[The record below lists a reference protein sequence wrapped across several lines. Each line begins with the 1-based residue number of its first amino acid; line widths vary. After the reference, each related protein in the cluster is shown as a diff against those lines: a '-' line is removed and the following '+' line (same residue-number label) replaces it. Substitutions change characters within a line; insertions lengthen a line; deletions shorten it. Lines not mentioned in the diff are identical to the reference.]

1 VRTFVFSVMFVLGI
15 TLTYPPAICAEQD
28 PAVFFKQNC
37 AACHTIGGGKL
48 PMGPDLKGVTE
59 ARGHEW
65 LEEWLLNPQAVIN
78 NGDAYALKMKQD
90 YNGLVMPTIPGM
102 TRQMAESLLNFI
114 TAESKKGSAAAPAS
128 PAQGVQLVAQAQRDP
143 GQGITLRGEA
153 LFVGE
158 AQFQNGGPP
167 CASCHSIAGLP
178 FPNGGTLG
186 PDLTSVYHKLGL
198 QGMQI
203 AIKTLY
209 FPVMDSI
216 YDRHPLTLDEQA
228 DLIAF
233 FREASTQPKPRWNT
247 QIIVLIAFGSFLIL
261 LLLTRYLWRNRL
273 KSVRRTMVESAMRQ
287 GRFHS

>member
-1 VRTFVFSVMFVLGI
+1 MFVLGI

-59 ARGHEW
+59 ARSHEW
-65 LEEWLLNPQAVIN
+65 LEKWLLNPQAFIN
-78 NGDAYALKMKQD
+78 SGDAYALKMKQD

-102 TRQMAESLLNFI
+102 TPRMAESLLNFI
-114 TAESKKGSAAAPAS
+114 AVESKKCTVAALAS
-128 PAQGVQLVAQAQRDP
+128 PAQGVQLIAQAQP
-143 GQGITLRGEA
+143 LLGQGNAIRGEA
-153 LFVGE
+153 FFVGE
-158 AQFQNGGPP
+158 AQFHNGGPP

-186 PDLTSVYHKLGL
+186 PDLTSVSHKLGP
-198 QGMQI
+198 QGVQI
-203 AIKTLY
+203 ALKTLY
-209 FPVMDSI
+209 FPVMDAI
-216 YDRHPLTLDEQA
+216 YDHHPLTSEEQA

-273 KSVRRTMVESAMRQ
+273 KSVRRKMVERAMRE
-287 GRFHS
+287 GWS